1 MLGVFANDIFNNNNY
16 AILFNI
22 VLDILQEHLIFIYK
36 KFYIL
41 YIFLNIFFNI
51 HTLSFDFKIY
61 YLYYL
66 FIAFIY
72 VVLKWSICQ
81 KTQFPTG

>member
-22 VLDILQEHLIFIYK
+22 VLDILQERLIFIYK
-36 KFYIL
+36 KFYVL

-72 VVLKWSICQ
+72 VLKWSICQ